1 MLSFAG
7 KAVLL
12 LLRENGFFIQIS
24 ICLKKKAIQLKLN
37 RF

>member
-7 KAVLL
+7 KAIL